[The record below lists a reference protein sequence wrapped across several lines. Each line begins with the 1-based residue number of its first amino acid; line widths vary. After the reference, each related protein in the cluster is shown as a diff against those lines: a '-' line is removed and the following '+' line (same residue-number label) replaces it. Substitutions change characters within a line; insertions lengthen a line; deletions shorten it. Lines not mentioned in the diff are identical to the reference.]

1 MTKYTNLF
9 LLTALIMLL
18 GLNIQ
23 AQEKL
28 TDKSSYKRFDGISD
42 VDVLVFTY
50 EDGYIDT
57 IAVWREGL
65 KDYPNKL
72 IGLDMAELKFNSAV
86 AAPVVIRPYLRW
98 FNQRKTAE
106 INAEFS
112 FYPIDGRGY
121 LDNRENSQIKTYSY
135 QSELGYTWY
144 FKNESLNRNSPV
156 SVYSYGNVTYRATL
170 PVQKERLWGIKG
182 SLYHYANPYLTY
194 VEDGPLL
201 DIIWTQ
207 SFGIMGGIHKTVNK
221 YIKYHMFDE
230 TKATRH
236 RYTRSLDLDFIYA
249 PFVGAY
255 DKDHNRKSVPVAA
268 NFGGRIRGT
277 LTHFKRDKL
286 GSRIGYEVSYYPGLT
301 ENNFNLGLFYGIAL
315 TKP

>member
-1 MTKYTNLF
+1 MTKLPSLF
-9 LLTALIMLL
+9 LLTVLILL
-18 GLNIQ
+18 LDLNIQ

-28 TDKSSYKRFDGISD
+28 TDKSAYKRFDGISD
-42 VDVLVFTY
+42 VDVLLFSY
-50 EDGYIDT
+50 ENGAKDT

-65 KDYPNKL
+65 GNYPNML

-98 FNQRKTAE
+98 FNQSKTAE

-121 LDNRENSQIKTYSY
+121 LDNREISEIKNHSY
-135 QSELGYTWY
+135 QSELGYTWF
-144 FKNESLNRNSPV
+144 FKNKSLDRDAPV
-156 SVYSYGNVTYRATL
+156 SVYSYGLVTYRATL
-170 PVQKERLWGIKG
+170 PVQKERLWGLRG
-182 SLYHYANPYLTY
+182 SLFHYANPYLTY

-221 YIKYHMFDE
+221 YIKFHMFDAI
-230 TKATRH
+230 KATRH
-236 RYTRSLDLDFIYA
+236 RYTRSLDLDFIYS

-255 DKDHNRKSVPVAA
+255 DKYHNRKSVSAAA

-301 ENNFNLGLFYGIAL
+301 ENNFNLGFFYGIVL